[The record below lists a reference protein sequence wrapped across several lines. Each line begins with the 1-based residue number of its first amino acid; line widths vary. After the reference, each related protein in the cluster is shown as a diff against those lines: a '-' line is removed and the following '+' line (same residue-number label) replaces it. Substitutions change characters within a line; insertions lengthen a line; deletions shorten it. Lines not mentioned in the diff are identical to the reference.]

1 MPPTKDRERP
11 RVTLRSGHVIL
22 VAASV
27 GYVGLVLGCTG
38 AVEGGKV
45 GSPPVAVGSGGG
57 AGAGAGGPAGA
68 PSTVGAGAGTGGG
81 VAGSQGGPGASGMQG
96 ATTDPGMTG
105 TAGSMPG
112 TVNIPGISTA
122 RVGTPTIAR
131 LSQAQW
137 QNSVRD
143 LLMLPAPGDLT
154 LPTADAVVRL
164 DNEADSLFVNQSLH
178 DDLQAAAERLA
189 AQVAGDTT
197 ATARLVPANAPTD
210 AVGKAKA
217 FIQAFGRR
225 AYRRPLT
232 AAEVQTYVTL
242 FNQGPMLTTG
252 LGAFAAGVE
261 VVLEAFLQSPNFLYR
276 TGFGG
281 TATQGRARLTDYEVA
296 ANLSYAVTNS
306 LPDATLSAAADQG
319 GLQTADAV
327 ATHARRLIA
336 TTAGKAALDRFYF
349 QMFGLGQ
356 YDTLEKSPAVAPQFT
371 AAVGPLLHTE
381 TQQFLQYL
389 FSQKGTLRDIFTSPV
404 TFVNSTVAG
413 LYGLKGSFT
422 PDTWTQVQLDPT
434 QRAGVLTRLGFLA
447 YYGHDGNVQDSIHRG
462 VYINRRLLC
471 MDLSPPPGVVLPT
484 IPSGAT
490 TNQTNR
496 QIVNS
501 ITGPGTCGANC
512 HGTLINPAG
521 FAFESFD
528 GLGNY
533 HTTESGQPVD
543 SSGSYPFADGAKQF
557 SGAVDFSKALGES
570 LQLHTC
576 HATSWT
582 ANLYARVPRVGDLIA
597 ASAIAQKSLAQ
608 NIPSVEVMVGL
619 LTADAFVTRVEGP

>member
-1 MPPTKDRERP
+1 M
-11 RVTLRSGHVIL
+11 
-22 VAASV
+22 
-27 GYVGLVLGCTG
+27 
-38 AVEGGKV
+38 
-45 GSPPVAVGSGGG
+45 
-57 AGAGAGGPAGA
+57 AGG
-68 PSTVGAGAGTGGG
+68 VML
-81 VAGSQGGPGASGMQG
+81 PGASN
-96 ATTDPGMTG
+96 APV
-105 TAGSMPG
+105 A
-112 TVNIPGISTA
+112 
-122 RVGTPTIAR
+122 TPTIAR
-131 LSQAQW
+131 LSEAQW

-143 LLMLPAPGDLT
+143 LLLLPAPGDLT

-189 AQVAGDTT
+189 AQVAGD
-197 ATARLVPANAPTD
+197 ATAIARLLPVNAPADPTSR
-210 AVGKAKA
+210 ATA
-217 FIQAFGRR
+217 FIQTFGRR

-232 AAEVQTYVTL
+232 AAETQTYLTL
-242 FNQGPMLTTG
+242 FNQGPTLTTG
-252 LGAFAAGVE
+252 LSAFAGGVE
-261 VVLEAFLQSPNFLYR
+261 VVLQAFLQSPNFLYR

-281 TATQGRARLTDYEVA
+281 AATQGRARLTDHEIA
-296 ANLSYAVTNS
+296 ANLSYALTNS
-306 LPDATLSAAADQG
+306 IPDTTLSAAADQG

-327 ATHARRLIA
+327 ATHAQRLIA
-336 TTAGKAALDRFYF
+336 TAAGKAAVDRFYF
-349 QMFGLGQ
+349 QLFGLGQ
-356 YDTLEKSPAVAPQFT
+356 YDTLEKNPAVAPQFT

-389 FSQKGTLRDIFTSPV
+389 FSQNGTLRDIFTSPV

-413 LYGLKGSFT
+413 LYGLKGTFT

-471 MDLSPPPGVVLPT
+471 LDLSPPPGIVLPT
-484 IPSGAT
+484 IPSGTT

-496 QIVNS
+496 QIVNA

-528 GLGNY
+528 GLGNF
-533 HTTESGQPVD
+533 HTTENGQPVD
-543 SSGSYPFADGAKQF
+543 SSGSYPFADGVKSF
-557 SGAVDFSKALGES
+557 SGAVELSKALGES
-570 LQLHTC
+570 AQLHNC

-582 ANLYARVPRVGDLIA
+582 ANLYARVPRAGDLA
-597 ASAIAQKSLAQ
+597 AAAVVAQRSLAQ
-608 NIPSVEVMVGL
+608 NISSADVIVGL
-619 LTADAFVTRVEGP
+619 LTADAFVTRVESP